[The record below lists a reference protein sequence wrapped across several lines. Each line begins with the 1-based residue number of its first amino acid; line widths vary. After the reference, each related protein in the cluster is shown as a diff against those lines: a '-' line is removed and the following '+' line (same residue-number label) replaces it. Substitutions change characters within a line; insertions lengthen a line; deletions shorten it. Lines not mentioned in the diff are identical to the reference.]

1 MAAMVLLAAAP
12 KGVPKG
18 RRLHASQER
27 QNPRPGDF
35 RFANFVCGWRRAF
48 RLLCFAAAL
57 SVIFRTLI
65 YSMGGCYS
73 AFWQLRRKEFRKAEG
88 CMQAR
93 KGKIPDPGIS
103 DLLISCAVGD
113 VHSGYF
119 VSPPLGL
126 YFLEY

>member
-1 MAAMVLLAAAP
+1 MISV
-12 KGVPKG
+12 V
-18 RRLHASQER
+18 Q
-27 QNPRPGDF
+27 PGDIGDVHSDY
-35 RFANFVCGWRRAF
+35 FVSAPLY
-48 RLLCFAAAL
+48 LLF
-57 SVIFRTLI
+57 FRTMI
-65 YSMGGCYS
+65 YSMGDCYG

-93 KGKIPDPGIS
+93 KSKIPGPGIS

-126 YFLEY
+126 YFLGR